1 MIRTNRYWLPGI
13 ALFVLA
19 VSLTGCASSQASRF
33 TGSSW
38 PGITATDDAIYLA
51 AGAQV
56 FAIDP
61 EINSELWVYPSE
73 ADRTR
78 TFYAAPAVDDDIV
91 VVTDYTDMLHVLNR
105 ANGSLRWTFETDNAR
120 FIGSAV
126 IGDEMIYAGAV
137 NGVVYA
143 LDREEGSTAW
153 TFATERDIWSTP
165 LLDDGTLY
173 VTSLD
178 RHLYALDAATGDLQ
192 WQFPAN
198 GTELDPEMG
207 AIVGTPSTNDGV
219 LYFGSFNNHV
229 YALDIETRDI
239 LWSYE
244 TENWVWS
251 SPTFDEETGRL
262 VGADLDGNVFALDAS
277 TGEEQW
283 VFDARGP
290 VVGAPILFDRE
301 DGQRVAVVS
310 VGTAEGDNVHVLN
323 IEDGTKAVSSVSVE
337 AEFTS
342 KFLFFNTNTSNRSV
356 VIYAPP
362 VLYGD
367 LLLIGDHQSTYQI
380 HALDRE
386 TMLERWTFS
395 SVDS

>member
-1 MIRTNRYWLPGI
+1 LPGI

-19 VSLTGCASSQASRF
+19 VALTGCGASQASRF

-38 PGITATDDAIYLA
+38 PGITAVDDTIYLA
-51 AGAQV
+51 SGAQV

-61 EINSELWVYPSE
+61 EINSEIWTYPSE
-73 ADRTR
+73 VDRGQ
-78 TFYAAPAVDDDIV
+78 TFYAAPAVADDIV
-91 VVTDYTDMLHVLNR
+91 VVTDYTDTLHVLNR
-105 ANGSLRWTFETDNAR
+105 ANGSLRWSFQTENAR

-126 IGDEMIYAGAV
+126 IGDDLIYAGAV
-137 NGVVYA
+137 DGVVYA
-143 LDREEGSTAW
+143 LDREGGNIAW
-153 TFATERDIWSTP
+153 TFAAERDIWSTP

-178 RHLYALDAATGDLQ
+178 RHLYALDAASGALS

-207 AIVGTPSTNDGV
+207 AIVGTPSLYEGV

-229 YALDIETRDI
+229 YALDAETHDV
-239 LWSYE
+239 LWTYE
-244 TENWVWS
+244 TGNWVWS
-251 SPTFDEETGRL
+251 SPAFDEATGL
-262 VGADLDGNVFALDAS
+262 VVGADLDGNVFALDAR

-290 VVGAPILFDRE
+290 VVGTPVLYDRA

-310 VGTAEGDNVHVLN
+310 VDVPEGDNVHILSV
-323 IEDGTKAVSSVSVE
+323 EDGTKAVSSVSVK

-342 KFLFFNTNTSNRSV
+342 RFLFFNTNTSDRTIA
-356 VIYAPP
+356 IYAPP

-367 LLLIGDHQSTYQI
+367 LLLIGDHQSTYKI

-386 TMLERWTFS
+386 TMLERWTFT